1 MTVKVFR
8 VYTDMNAEPKNFAFS
23 VLASTAE
30 ARYIVPQR
38 SKSLGIDDARID
50 DITRGYYE
58 NGLTLPED
66 HIGWASLATQ
76 NMSHLSMFDTD
87 EEYITMEEAIE
98 EETGYVASISMPSLE
113 DESEE
118 E

>member
-8 VYTDMNAEPKNFAFS
+8 VYTDISTNPKNYAFS
-23 VLASTAE
+23 VLASAAD
-30 ARYIVPQR
+30 ARYILPEQN
-38 SKSLGIDDARID
+38 KMGLDDARID
-50 DITRGYYE
+50 EITRGYYE

-66 HIGWASLATQ
+66 HVGWASLATQ

-87 EEYITMEEAIE
+87 EEYTTMEEAVE
-98 EETGYVASISMPSLE
+98 EETSYVASISMPSLE
-113 DESEE
+113 EESEE

>member
-8 VYTDMNAEPKNFAFS
+8 VYTDMNTEPKNFAFS

-30 ARYIVPQR
+30 ARYVMPQR
-38 SKSLGIDDARID
+38 SKALGIDDSRID

-58 NGLTLPED
+58 NGISLPED
-66 HIGWASLATQ
+66 QIGWASLATQ

-98 EETGYVASISMPSLE
+98 EEAGYVASISMPSLE